1 MGLFRAAHGWGGEKK
16 APLPEIFH
24 TCPTIMKL
32 GKVTPYLKIYMVNI
46 IVFFMVYYDE
56 CFLCSN
62 VLSRRTGNYF
72 DIPKKMLLF
81 TSIEAP

>member
-24 TCPTIMKL
+24 TCPTMMKL
-32 GKVTPYLKIYMVNI
+32 GKVTPY
-46 IVFFMVYYDE
+46 
-56 CFLCSN
+56 

>member
-24 TCPTIMKL
+24 TCPTMMKL

-46 IVFFMVYYDE
+46 IVFLWFIMMNIFYVPTYY
-56 CFLCSN
+56 
-62 VLSRRTGNYF
+62 
-72 DIPKKMLLF
+72 
-81 TSIEAP
+81 